1 MAPKKPEPKKEEPK
15 PTPAPVPVVPKEPEF
30 DPKSITIE
38 YSGEQIEEFK
48 EAFLLFDRTPTGEN
62 KISYAQCGEVMRAL
76 GQNPT
81 NVEVMKVLGK
91 PKAEEMSVKMLDFET
106 FLPLLQHISKS
117 KDRGTLE
124 DFIEGLRVF
133 DKEGNGTVMGAELR
147 HVLATLGEKMSE
159 NEVELLMAGQEDAN
173 GCINYE
179 AFVKHIMSG

>member
-15 PTPAPVPVVPKEPEF
+15 PTPAPVPVAPKEPEF

-38 YSGEQIEEFK
+38 YSGEQIEDFK

-91 PKAEEMSVKMLDFET
+91 PKAEGANAQGYS
-106 FLPLLQHISKS
+106 LQHCI
-117 KDRGTLE
+117 
-124 DFIEGLRVF
+124 LR
-133 DKEGNGTVMGAELR
+133 
-147 HVLATLGEKMSE
+147 
-159 NEVELLMAGQEDAN
+159 
-173 GCINYE
+173 
-179 AFVKHIMSG
+179 